1 MAWRDADDERDD
13 VEFPD
18 AYGDNADVDG
28 TTFPCPHCFH
38 TVYED
43 AERCS
48 GCGRYLSIEDAPAR
62 KPWWLVIGVLVCLIV
77 VIGWIVR

>member
-18 AYGDNADVDG
+18 AYGDDPDAES

-38 TVYED
+38 TVYD
-43 AERCS
+43 GTERCP
-48 GCGRYLSIEDAPAR
+48 GCGNYLSVEDAPAR
-62 KPWWLVIGVLVCLIV
+62 RPWWLVVGVLVCLIV
-77 VIGWIVR
+77 VIGWMVR

>member
-38 TVYED
+38 TIYED